1 LQAPYFFGIGT
12 NSRFFLQAYRQVF
25 FSCLFGGK
33 ILKFF
38 GGNSMEDSSTIY
50 AVDADFKVPRDGEVG
65 YCPAKVSREAAIIE
79 KWARLLN
86 LTLLPF

>member
-1 LQAPYFFGIGT
+1 
-12 NSRFFLQAYRQVF
+12 
-25 FSCLFGGK
+25 
-33 ILKFF
+33 
-38 GGNSMEDSSTIY
+38 MEDSSTIY

-79 KWARLLN
+79 KWVRLLN